1 MAFTIYK
8 AGDLISNER
17 IIQYYKRELQL
28 SHIIDI
34 AKKQKHY
41 GTKWYRKTVS
51 YDFPSAR
58 RYIRLRALVKNAYK
72 KNNQKYNM
80 MIQLGKVA

>member
-1 MAFTIYK
+1 MWFTVYR
-8 AGDLISNER
+8 AGDLSNNER
-17 IIQYYKRELQL
+17 MIQFYKKELQL
-28 SHIIDI
+28 SHIINI
-34 AKKQKHY
+34 AKEQKHY
-41 GTKWYRKTVS
+41 GTRWYRKTVS

-72 KNNQKYNM
+72 KNNAKYNM